1 MAANEATDDWRA
13 ALNKD
18 TARVVKKQRLTAK
31 TATEG
36 VDRVLHEITAARSAI
51 ASGSPNDAA
60 SLSARLKE
68 VGDAAVSS
76 CAAATK
82 ELTAVVGK
90 LSKARR
96 AGALSP
102 LHHLS

>member
-1 MAANEATDDWRA
+1 MAGMETTDDWRA

-18 TARVVKKQRLTAK
+18 AARVVKKQRLTAK

-36 VDRVLHEITAARSAI
+36 VDSILSEVTAARSAL

-60 SLSARLKE
+60 ALSARLKE

-76 CAAATK
+76 CTAATK

-90 LSKARR
+90 LSKVRCATSS
-96 AGALSP
+96 LQ
-102 LHHLS
+102 LQHLY